1 MTPDDCACPCHWC
14 RPRLMFTSCY
24 LKCDNCDDS
33 RAEWK
38 KGPEDET

>member
-1 MTPDDCACPCHWC
+1 MSEDCACPCHWGEDTTPC
-14 RPRLMFTSCY
+14 F